1 MSVDAPLEVAEDVVA
16 AGYVVA
22 KVAQGLHDLSPL
34 PRRVG
39 PASVAV
45 ELLVV
50 LDEGLLETLDPRPAP
65 RPSVKGPDLGDV
77 DLDGLVEDV
86 EPVEAIGNLE
96 GLVDSL
102 DVQGEEIGFEG
113 GARLEPLAYARL
125 ARPAALS
132 VLAPRDPAEGSRGK
146 RVPERLTGEFGT
158 RRSIVAA
165 TVGWSRIGF
174 VKVVTVNASGATGQA
189 FPFGILVACIRRPR
203 QIALTIRTDAAHFGL
218 AAAGLK
224 TPCASCNRRCW
235 ERTSRG

>member
-16 AGYVVA
+16 ARYVVA

-39 PASVAV
+39 PARVAV

-50 LDEGLLETLDPRPAP
+50 LDEGLLETLDPRPGP
-65 RPSVKGPDLGDV
+65 RPSVEGPDLGDV

-86 EPVEAIGNLE
+86 ELVEAIGNLE

-102 DVQGEEIGFEG
+102 DVEGEEIGLEG

-125 ARPAALS
+125 AGPAALG
-132 VLAPRDPAEGSRGK
+132 LFAPRDPAEGSRGK
-146 RVPERLTGEFGT
+146 RVAERFFEEFGA

-165 TVGWSRIGF
+165 TVGWSRIGH
-174 VKVVTVNASGATGQA
+174 VKMVTVNASCATGQA

-203 QIALTIRTDAAHFGL
+203 QIALTIGTDATHFGL
-218 AAAGLK
+218 AAAELGFPVL
-224 TPCASCNRRCW
+224 CC
-235 ERTSRG
+235 